1 MKRSEI
7 RSFVE
12 GYLAHHGA
20 GLIPRGQGLLEV
32 RPAERGGAAELPR
45 LLAFGPEAHRHHP
58 EAELVA
64 VGSSF
69 LDRLVGEA
77 TRDGRYA
84 VVYEPT
90 GGDPGPV
97 PRLRGLPLLDGG
109 RWGRPRLGYRPV
121 FLFVYV
127 AEFRTIDVP
136 DDLVLI
142 GLDPA
147 RGEVLANPAA
157 LLDRLA
163 VDATAPAEGWEDPG
177 ALPSRGTVQRSLA
190 LLDRRLQRRART
202 FKEAATLEI
211 ARETANIEA
220 YYRRLID
227 EVRHPVGRGRLTPE
241 EESKR
246 VRALQLDWKRRVQE
260 VARFWEAGVF
270 VRLSALGVVMRPC
283 WVIPWR
289 GTSRG
294 AGRGAGRPILA
305 ADLANGEL
313 WQPRCPLCEGRI
325 RTRGSAL
332 GADIVCVGHT
342 QADKSDVLQAST
354 N

>member
-1 MKRSEI
+1 MKRSEVH
-7 RSFVE
+7 SFVE
-12 GYLAHHGA
+12 RYLEHQGA
-20 GLIPRGQGLLEV
+20 RLERRGPTLLEV
-32 RPAERGGAAELPR
+32 SPLATEGGSEEPGR
-45 LLAFGPEAHRHHP
+45 LLAFGPRAHHEHP

-64 VGSSF
+64 VGSAY

-77 TRDGRYA
+77 TRNGRYT
-84 VVYEPT
+84 VVYEAAPAAS
-90 GGDPGPV
+90 GPA
-97 PRLRGLPLLDGG
+97 PRLDDLPQVEGA
-109 RWGRPRLGYRPV
+109 RWGRPRHGYRPV

-157 LLDRLA
+157 LFDDIRRGGSEA
-163 VDATAPAEGWEDPG
+163 AQGWEEAA
-177 ALPSRGTVQRSLA
+177 ALPSRGTWVRSLR

-227 EVRHPVGRGRLTPE
+227 EVRHPVGRGRMTPE
-241 EESKR
+241 DESRR

-270 VRLSALGVVMRPC
+270 VSLSALAVVMRPG
-283 WVIPWR
+283 WLVPL
-289 GTSRG
+289 G
-294 AGRGAGRPILA
+294 GRRGRPFLA
-305 ADLANGEL
+305 ADAAGGAVWE
-313 WQPRCPLCEGRI
+313 PRCPICEGRI
-325 RTRGSAL
+325 RKRAAVVGGDLVCPTHAQPARSQVSA
-332 GADIVCVGHT
+332 D
-342 QADKSDVLQAST
+342 QA

>member
-1 MKRSEI
+1 VKRSEI
-7 RSFVE
+7 RNFVE
-12 GYLAHHGA
+12 AYLAHQGA
-20 GLIPRGQGLLEV
+20 GLIRRGQGLLEV
-32 RPAERGGAAELPR
+32 RPPSPEGSGELPH

-64 VGSSF
+64 VGSAF
-69 LDRLVGEA
+69 LDQLVGEA
-77 TRDGRYA
+77 TRSGRYA
-84 VVYEPT
+84 VVYEPAPP
-90 GGDPGPV
+90 DPGHA
-97 PRLRGLPLLDGG
+97 PRLRGLPVLDGG
-109 RWGRPRLGYRPV
+109 SWGRPRQGYRPV

-147 RGEVLANPAA
+147 RGEVLADPGV
-157 LLDRLA
+157 LLDRMRT
-163 VDATAPAEGWEDPG
+163 DATAPADGWEDPG

-202 FKEAATLEI
+202 FKEAATSEI

-227 EVRHPVGRGRLTPE
+227 EVRHPVGRGRMTPE
-241 EESKR
+241 EEVKR

-283 WVIPWR
+283 WLIPWR
-289 GTSRG
+289 GTARRGSRG
-294 AGRGAGRPILA
+294 AGRPFLA
-305 ADLANGEL
+305 ADLAGGTP
-313 WQPRCPLCEGRI
+313 WQPRCPLCDGRI
-325 RTRGSAL
+325 RAHAAAL
-332 GADIVCVGHT
+332 GADMVCVGHT
-342 QADKSDVLQAST
+342 QADGMRVSE